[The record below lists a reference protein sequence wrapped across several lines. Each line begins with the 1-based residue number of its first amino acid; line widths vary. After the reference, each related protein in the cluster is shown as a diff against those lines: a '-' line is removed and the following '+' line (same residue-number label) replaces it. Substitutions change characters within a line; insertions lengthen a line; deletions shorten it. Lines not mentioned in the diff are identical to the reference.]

1 MGLMRRIRSLAAAL
15 AGVVSAE
22 LQALVG
28 DLAASGRS
36 LLRSILLFALGF
48 AFAFWTLGLLV
59 YFLIELLALK
69 VPRWGAV
76 GIVFALFLAVAV
88 ALLIASRARLRAIE
102 SPART
107 IDRRLQGHLAWWKTS
122 VAGIEAG
129 GRGDAVDLDETLD
142 GDEEYP

>member
-22 LQALVG
+22 LQALVA
-28 DLAASGRS
+28 DLASSGRS

-59 YFLIELLALK
+59 YFLIELLAL
-69 VPRWGAV
+69 VLPRWGAV

-88 ALLIASRARLRAIE
+88 ALLFASRARLRAIE

-129 GRGDAVDLDETLD
+129 GDEEADLDETLA

>member
-1 MGLMRRIRSLAAAL
+1 
-15 AGVVSAE
+15 V
-22 LQALVG
+22 
-28 DLAASGRS
+28 SGRS

-59 YFLIELLALK
+59 YFLIELLTL
-69 VPRWGAV
+69 VLPRWGAV

-88 ALLIASRARLRAIE
+88 ALVFASRARLRAIE

-107 IDRRLQGHLAWWKTS
+107 VDRRIQSHLAWWRTS

-129 GRGDAVDLDETLD
+129 RDPEGDDLDETLD
-142 GDEEYP
+142 DDPRSGGSRGEDYP